1 MAPIASAL
9 CQRLNC
15 RWVSLGGSLLAFTG
29 MTLSAFMPS
38 LETLFL
44 TLGLLTGAGVG
55 LATTPGIILTAR
67 YFDKRRSRANALCL
81 SGAAAGAFT
90 LPVFFTFLLDTYGFH
105 GSLPVIGACLL
116 HICISAAL
124 YRWSSIITIDVILT
138 PLMSGRWRFMFKSC
152 GRKRTKV
159 RARRRQLQ
167 TSSQKAVTR
176 KLRDLPNR

>member
-1 MAPIASAL
+1 MLQKGKP
-9 CQRLNC
+9 QT
-15 RWVSLGGSLLAFTG
+15 LL
-29 MTLSAFMPS
+29 SHS

-67 YFDKRRSRANALCL
+67 YFDKKRSRANALCL

-90 LPVFFTFLLDTYGFH
+90 LPVFFTFLLDTYGFR

-124 YRWSSIITIDVILT
+124 YRSAESHLKEVWNLC
-138 PLMSGRWRFMFKSC
+138 KSTFSLSTHWI
-152 GRKRTKV
+152 G
-159 RARRRQLQ
+159 LQ
-167 TSSQKAVTR
+167 K
-176 KLRDLPNR
+176 PF